1 MKTVA
6 KFEKVSYV
14 QFRKDW
20 LDTFYNVDKTS
31 IGIEEIEN
39 QIRSIYD
46 NIKLPKRSTIGSA
59 GYDFFAPKHFEL
71 YHNDVIKIPTGVRCF
86 IATGWVLMMFPRS
99 GQGFKYGIHMANT
112 IPVIDS
118 DYYNANN
125 EGHIFV
131 KLINDSI
138 LTEQDF
144 KKSDNHFSVTTGQ
157 AFCQG
162 VFLPYGVTVDDNTEG
177 VRIGGLGSTDKPQGV
192 LI

>member
-6 KFEKVSYV
+6 KFEKVSYN
-14 QFRKDW
+14 QFREDW
-20 LDTFYNVDKTS
+20 FNTFYDIDKTS

-46 NIKLPKRSTIGSA
+46 NIKLPKRSTTGSA

-71 YHNDVIKIPTGVRCF
+71 YHNDVIKIPTGIRCF

-118 DYYNANN
+118 DYYDANN

-177 VRIGGLGSTDKPQGV
+177 VRIGGLGSTDKP
-192 LI
+192 